1 MANPA
6 KQGQIEE
13 SSSAAMA
20 QSVLTAPMATIGVPK
35 EIKVDEQR
43 VALTPDAVKELVT
56 NGLEVR
62 IQSGAGSGA
71 GIDDEAFAAAG
82 AQIVDQKQA
91 WGAHLVVKVKEPQPE
106 EFRFLRNDMVLFT
119 YLHLAAYPE
128 VGEALLAAGTTGV
141 AYETVQ
147 LENGTLPLLAPMSE
161 IAGRLAAQV
170 GARLLERPQGGRGVL
185 IGGCTG
191 VQPARVV
198 VLGAGTVGWNA
209 ARLSAAMDAEVMLLD
224 RSPERLRSL
233 EAYRSGRLMSV
244 VSSRGLLERLI
255 PTADLLI
262 GAVLTPGGRAPTL
275 VDEDMVKGM
284 KPGSAIVDVAIDQG
298 GCIATSRET
307 THTNPTVTIHGVQH
321 YAVGNMPGA
330 VPFTSTEAL
339 VSVTLPYIVGI
350 AGRGLE
356 EAVTER
362 PELLSGL
369 NTVQGAVCHPGVAKA
384 LDLPPRHPM
393 ACLR

>member
-56 NGLEVR
+56 HGLEVR

-233 EAYRSGRLMSV
+233 EPYRSGRLMSV

>member
-1 MANPA
+1 MAH
-6 KQGQIEE
+6 
-13 SSSAAMA
+13 
-20 QSVLTAPMATIGVPK
+20 SVLTAPMATIGVPS

-43 VALTPDAVKELVT
+43 VALTPDAVRELVT
-56 NGLEVR
+56 QGLEVR
-62 IQSGAGSGA
+62 VQSGAGGGA
-71 GIDDEAFAAAG
+71 GISDQAFSAAG
-82 AQIVDQKQA
+82 ARVVTREEA
-91 WGAHLVVKVKEPQPE
+91 WAAHLVVKVKEPQEE
-106 EFRFLRNDMVLFT
+106 EFGFLRDDMVLFT
-119 YLHLAAYPE
+119 YLHLAAYPK
-128 VGEALLAAGTTGV
+128 VGEALLNAGTTGV

-147 LENGTLPLLAPMSE
+147 LENGSLPLLAPMSE

-170 GARLLERPQGGRGVL
+170 GAHLLERPHGGRGVL
-185 IGGCTG
+185 MGGCTG

-209 ARLSAAMDAEVMLLD
+209 ARVAAAMDAEVMLLD
-224 RSPERLRSL
+224 RSPEKLRSL
-233 EAYRSGRLMSV
+233 EAARRGRLMSV
-244 VSSRGLLERLI
+244 VSSRGLLERLV
-255 PTADLLI
+255 PSADLLI

-275 VDEDMVKGM
+275 VDEDLVKQM
-284 KPGSAIVDVAIDQG
+284 KPGSVIVDVAIDQG
-298 GCIATSRET
+298 GCVASSKET
-307 THTNPTVTIHGVQH
+307 THTDPTVNIHGVQH

-339 VSVTLPYIVGI
+339 VSVTLPYILGI

-384 LDLPPRHPM
+384 LGLPPRHPM
-393 ACLR
+393 ACLH

>member
-1 MANPA
+1 
-6 KQGQIEE
+6 
-13 SSSAAMA
+13 MA

-56 NGLEVR
+56 HGLEVR

-91 WGAHLVVKVKEPQPE
+91 WGAHLVVKVKEPQPD

-209 ARLSAAMDAEVMLLD
+209 ARLAAAMDAEVMLLD

-369 NTVQGAVCHPGVAKA
+369 NTVQGSVCHPGVAKA
-384 LDLPPRHPM
+384 LDVPPRHPM

>member
-1 MANPA
+1 MD
-6 KQGQIEE
+6 
-13 SSSAAMA
+13 SSILSAPIA
-20 QSVLTAPMATIGVPK
+20 SIGVPT
-35 EIKVDEQR
+35 EIKADELR
-43 VALTPDAVKELVT
+43 VALTPDGVKELVT
-56 NGLEVR
+56 KGLEVR
-62 IQSGAGSGA
+62 VQAGAGAGA
-71 GIDDEAFAAAG
+71 GIGDEAFANAG
-82 AQIVDQKQA
+82 AKLVNREEA
-91 WGAHLVVKVKEPQPE
+91 WAAHLIVKVKEPQEE
-106 EFRFLRNDMVLFT
+106 EFGLLRQDMVLFT
-119 YLHLAAYPE
+119 YLHLAAYPK
-128 VGEALLAAGTTGV
+128 VGEALLNAGTTGV
-141 AYETVQ
+141 GYETVQ
-147 LENGTLPLLAPMSE
+147 LENGSLPLLAPMSE

-170 GARLLERPQGGRGVL
+170 GAHLLERPHGGRGVL

-209 ARLSAAMDAEVMLLD
+209 ARLAAAMDAEVMLLD

-233 EAYRSGRLMSV
+233 ESSRRGRLISV
-244 VSSRGLLERLI
+244 VNSRGLLERLI

-275 VDEDMVKGM
+275 VDEEMVKQM
-284 KPGSAIVDVAIDQG
+284 KPNSVIVDVAIDQG
-298 GCIATSRET
+298 GCVATSQET

-339 VSVTLPYIVGI
+339 VSVTLPYILGI

-369 NTVQGAVCHPGVAKA
+369 NTIQGSVCHPGVAKA
-384 LDLPPRHPM
+384 LGLPPRHPM